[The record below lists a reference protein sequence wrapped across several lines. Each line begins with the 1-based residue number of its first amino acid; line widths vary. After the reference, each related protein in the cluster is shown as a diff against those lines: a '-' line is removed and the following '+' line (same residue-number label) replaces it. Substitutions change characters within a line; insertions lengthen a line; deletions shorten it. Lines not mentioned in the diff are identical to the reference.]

1 MDSKSKF
8 FVREPQFFERLKP
21 YAEVDKAARDKLE
34 QADSK
39 VVDDVDGMVLMSGA
53 EFAAGGY
60 KLIGIPICIT
70 PDGKPP
76 KPMEDMEPPIGPI
89 DEIKDPVIKR

>member
-1 MDSKSKF
+1 MDTKAKF
-8 FVREPQFFERLKP
+8 FVREPKFFERLKP
-21 YAEVDKAARDKLE
+21 YAEIDKSICDKLE
-34 QADSK
+34 QADSRA
-39 VVDDVDGMVLMSGA
+39 VDDVDGMVLMSGA
-53 EFAAGGY
+53 QFAAGGHR
-60 KLIGIPICIT
+60 LMGIPVCIT

>member
-1 MDSKSKF
+1 MDSKAKF
-8 FVREPQFFERLKP
+8 FVREPKFFERLKP
-21 YAEVDKAARDKLE
+21 YAEIDKAARDKLE

-39 VVDDVDGMVLMSGA
+39 TVDDVDGMVLMSGGQ
-53 EFAAGGY
+53 FAAGGY
-60 KLIGIPICIT
+60 KLTGIPVCIT

-76 KPMEDMEPPIGPI
+76 KPIEDTEPPIGPI